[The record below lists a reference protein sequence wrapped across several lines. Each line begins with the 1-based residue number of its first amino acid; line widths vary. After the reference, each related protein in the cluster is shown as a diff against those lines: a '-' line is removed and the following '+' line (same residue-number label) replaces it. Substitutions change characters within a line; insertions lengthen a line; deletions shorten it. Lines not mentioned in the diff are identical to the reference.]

1 MVNHSGIL
9 AWIIPMDRG
18 AWQATVPGIKKSSD
32 MTEQLSI
39 AEHRVNLQ
47 CSVHFRYAAK

>member
-18 AWQATVPGIKKSSD
+18 AWQATVPGIEKSSD